1 MVQLEIIKQCQRSC
15 HLFEFFILN
24 NFKRYSAML
33 LQFEKFEKKVCFF
46 SFIFGSK
53 MVVNTAEKVK
63 YFAQN

>member
-1 MVQLEIIKQCQRSC
+1 MVQLEIIKQCKRSC
-15 HLFEFFILN
+15 PLFEFFILN

-33 LQFEKFEKKVCFF
+33 LQFEKFEKKVCF
-46 SFIFGSK
+46 IFGSK